1 MIFRSKALLCLIA
14 ASGML
19 ATSHADAFAWA
30 CQAQAND
37 GASGY
42 SYNYPNRRSARQRA
56 LAECNVNS
64 SYQCYIID
72 CQRNG

>member
-1 MIFRSKALLCLIA
+1 MMQKMIRIA
-14 ASGML
+14 AAGLML
-19 ATSHADAFAWA
+19 ATVFGTAPQAFAWA

-64 SYQCYIID
+64 NYQCYIID